1 MKYLVTGVAG
11 FIGSHLSEAL
21 LKLNHSV
28 VGLDNFDQFY
38 SRSIKARNLE
48 TSLNHKNFQFL
59 EQDICDAE
67 ALETI
72 LRENKFDAIIHLA
85 AKAGVR
91 NSINKPSEYFE
102 VNVNGTLN
110 LLEAMRKTEHKKL
123 IFASSS
129 SVYGNNKKVPF
140 SEIDSVDS
148 PISPYA
154 ASKKAAEQICF
165 TYHHLYKFD
174 MFALRFFSVY
184 GPRQRPDMGIS
195 KFIDAFINKKP
206 ITMFGD
212 GMSRRDYTYID
223 DIIDG
228 TLKAIDRCSGFE
240 IINLG
245 ESKTISLKNLI
256 DEIKLITKK
265 ETEIHSLPMQAG
277 DVFQTNADISKAETL
292 LDYSP
297 KFGIKEGLIQQF
309 NYLNP
314 RK

>member
-28 VGLDNFDQFY
+28 VGLDNFDLFY
-38 SRSIKARNLE
+38 SRTIKARNLD

-59 EQDICDAE
+59 EQDICDSE
-67 ALETI
+67 ALETT
-72 LRENKFDAIIHLA
+72 LRENQFDAIIHLA

-91 NSINKPSEYFE
+91 NSIKKPSEYFE

-140 SEIDSVDS
+140 AEIDSVDS

-165 TYHHLYKFD
+165 TYHHLYNFD
-174 MFALRFFSVY
+174 IFALRFFSVY

-195 KFIDAFINKKP
+195 KFFDAFINKKP

-212 GMSRRDYTYID
+212 GISRRDYTYID

-256 DEIKLITKK
+256 DEIRSLTKK
-265 ETEIHSLPMQAG
+265 ETEILSLSMQPG
-277 DVFQTNADISKAETL
+277 DVFQTNADISKAENL

-297 KFGIKEGLIQQF
+297 KFGIKEGLIQQL
-309 NYLNP
+309 NYLNL

>member
-28 VGLDNFDQFY
+28 VGLDNFDLFY
-38 SRSIKARNLE
+38 SRTIKARNLE

-67 ALETI
+67 ALETT
-72 LRENKFDAIIHLA
+72 LRENQFDAIIHLA

-91 NSINKPSEYFE
+91 NSIKKPSEYFE

-154 ASKKAAEQICF
+154 ASKKSAEQICF
-165 TYHHLYKFD
+165 TYHHLYNFD
-174 MFALRFFSVY
+174 IFALRFFSVY

-195 KFIDAFINKKP
+195 KFFDAFINKKP

-212 GMSRRDYTYID
+212 GISRRDYTYID

-256 DEIKLITKK
+256 DEIRSLTKK
-265 ETEIHSLPMQAG
+265 ETEILSLSMQPG
-277 DVFQTNADISKAETL
+277 DVFQTNADISKAENL

-297 KFGIKEGLIQQF
+297 KFGIKEGLIQQL
-309 NYLNP
+309 NYLNL